1 MNHESVVQLSELFG
15 RRTIQ
20 PLAGDF
26 YVLSILLGSIA
37 NSNRGIVFLM
47 QKLKFIT
54 MEDLLEM
61 LENKAHFKLVEV
73 LAKAEYE
80 KGHIP
85 GAINIPLDE
94 LEKLAKQ
101 KLKKKETIVVYC
113 GSYTCHASTKAV
125 RKLLDLG

>member
-1 MNHESVVQLSELFG
+1 M
-15 RRTIQ
+15 R
-20 PLAGDF
+20 
-26 YVLSILLGSIA
+26 
-37 NSNRGIVFLM
+37 
-47 QKLKFIT
+47 KLKFIT

-61 LENKAHFKLVEV
+61 LENKEHFKLVEV

-113 GSYTCHASTKAV
+113 GSYSCHASTKAA
-125 RKLLDLG
+125 RKLLDLGYEHTLDFKGGKRWWQHAGLELEK